1 MAVRAYLALGTNIGE
16 REQNLLEAVKGLQA
30 IEGISVVDL
39 SAVYETDPVG
49 YTDQAA
55 FLNMAVAIETSLS
68 PEALLQSVLQ
78 LEQELGRVRIIR
90 WGPRSIDIDILLYGE
105 ESVALPHLHIPHPE
119 MTGRAFV
126 LVPLNDICD
135 QTKFIIKGKSLKQW
149 LEQANDRKGVRRWG
163 TLNLET
169 GSAHFEN

>member
-1 MAVRAYLALGTNIGE
+1 MAVRAYLAVGTNIGE
-16 REQNLLEAVKGLQA
+16 REHNLLGAVKGLQT
-30 IEGISVVDL
+30 IEGITVVDL

-55 FLNMAVAIETSLS
+55 FLNMAVEIETSLS
-68 PEALLQSVLQ
+68 PEALLESVLR

-90 WGPRSIDIDILLYGE
+90 WGPRTIDIDILLYGE
-105 ESVALPHLHIPHPE
+105 ESVALPHLQIPHPE

-126 LVPLNDICD
+126 LVPLNDIFD
-135 QTKFIIKGKSLKQW
+135 HAQLIKGKLLKQW